1 MTIRKRTAPAAALPL
16 AGLAALHGY
25 WALGGPWPGTKDASL
40 GETVVGPGAEL
51 PPPPAVWAV
60 AGLLTGSATAVASA
74 AAKRGPTRLARAMSW
89 ATGATL
95 LARGAIGLPVSL
107 LTARDTRYGRLDIL
121 VYSPLCLALGAAV
134 VLVARAE
141 AQEGTGPM

>member
-1 MTIRKRTAPAAALPL
+1 MAIRHRTAPAAALTL

-25 WALGGPWPGTKDASL
+25 WALGGQWPGNEDISL
-40 GETVVGPGAEL
+40 GETVVGPNAEL

-60 AGLLTGSATAVASA
+60 AGLLAGSAAGVASA
-74 AAKRGPTRLARAMSW
+74 AAERGPTRLARAMSW

-107 LTARDTRYGRLDIL
+107 LTGRDTRYGRLDIL

-134 VLVARAE
+134 LRVAQADARA
-141 AQEGTGPM
+141 